1 MRVITSQHYRNE
13 DTIAE
18 KIEQLKGATKITLTV
33 WDTEMKNEQGQELY
47 ILAEGHHTYEAA
59 VRLGLEVEFEIE
71 KHPEGLVG
79 EELLEVAWMDGDYR
93 YLDDNR
99 SEEHTSELQSRENL
113 VCRLLLEKK
122 NNDK

>member
-1 MRVITSQHYRNE
+1 MRVITSQHYRNG
-13 DTIAE
+13 DTITE

-47 ILAEGHHTYEAA
+47 ILADGHHTYEAA

-93 YLDDNR
+93 YLDDN
-99 SEEHTSELQSRENL
+99 ST
-113 VCRLLLEKK
+113 VW
-122 NNDK
+122 

>member
-1 MRVITSQHYRNE
+1 MRVITSQHYR
-13 DTIAE
+13 DYDIITK

-47 ILAEGHHTYEAA
+47 ILADGHHTYEAA
-59 VRLGLEVEFEIE
+59 VRSGLEVEFEIE

-93 YLDDNR
+93 YLDDN
-99 SEEHTSELQSRENL
+99 ST
-113 VCRLLLEKK
+113 VW
-122 NNDK
+122 

>member
-1 MRVITSQHYRNE
+1 MRVITSQHYRDE
-13 DTIAE
+13 DIVQS
-18 KIEQLKGATKITLTV
+18 KIEQLQNETKVTLTV

-47 ILAEGHHTYEAA
+47 ILADGHHTYEAA

-93 YLDDNR
+93 YLDDN
-99 SEEHTSELQSRENL
+99 ST
-113 VCRLLLEKK
+113 VW
-122 NNDK
+122 